1 MITAIDANILID
13 LGAGE
18 IDQARGAARALEQ
31 FGAAGELVVCDV
43 VLAELARGFDPR
55 DEPAAWVRRLG
66 IVYDP
71 IREDA
76 AVEAGRLQARQ
87 DARVG
92 RGHGRALADFLIG
105 AHARRQADQL
115 LTRDRGFFR
124 DYFASLRLV
133 EPE

>member
-18 IDQARGAARALEQ
+18 IDRARGAARALEQ
-31 FGAAGELVVCDV
+31 LAAAGELVVCDV
-43 VLAELARGFDPR
+43 VLAELARGFDPA
-55 DEPAAWVRRLG
+55 DDPAAWVRRLG
-66 IVYDP
+66 IAYDP
-71 IREDA
+71 IREPA

-87 DARVG
+87 DARLG
-92 RGHGRALADFLIG
+92 RRGRALADFLIG
-105 AHARRQADQL
+105 AHARRQADRL

-124 DYFASLRLV
+124 DYFDGLSLV